1 MVLLLD
7 NIKYTFSRQWQLTS
21 MSDRGSVAGM
31 LLQSIAEVGRW
42 QQQLNTAAP
51 TVVHCGGGVGRTA
64 LYIAL
69 NNCLDQVGTVIL

>member
-31 LLQSIAEVGRW
+31 LLQSIAEVGWW
-42 QQQLNTAAP
+42 QLQLNTAAP